1 MRFAKRFAK
10 TELQNRIDKKKIS
23 KHFLKGIWKGKS
35 LAPKL
40 RISADESLSQPWCSH
55 SNGQP
60 FQHLQNTIEICISCE
75 TSFKN
80 WKWKM
85 WKRSFRARHP
95 SKSKSGRC
103 ENEAFMRDVPP
114 KVEVEDVKQSFRVRS
129 PSKSE
134 SGRCENEGFRARH
147 PSKRRSFGARRPSKS
162 ESGRCENKAFVRDLP
177 QKVEVEDVKTKL
189 WCETS
194 LKKWLWK
201 ICKQSSRARRP
212 YKSDSGKMWNRS
224 FRAET
229 SLKKWKWKMWKR
241 SFRAR
246 RPSKVKVED
255 VKTKLSC
262 ETWAVMLR

>member
-1 MRFAKRFAK
+1 MTKHYRSLDAATPLRFTMSSCKRKETALRTQPQLQATGTQPLQCDFAKRFAK
-10 TELQNRIDKKKIS
+10 TELQNRMDKKKIS
-23 KHFLKGIWKGKS
+23 KHFLKGTWKGKS

-85 WKRSFRARHP
+85 WNRSFRARRP

-134 SGRCENEGFRARH
+134 SGRCETE
-147 PSKRRSFGARRPSKS
+147 
-162 ESGRCENKAFVRDLP
+162 AFVRDVP
-177 QKVEVEDVKTKL
+177 QNL
-189 WCETS
+189 
-194 LKKWLWK
+194 
-201 ICKQSSRARRP
+201 
-212 YKSDSGKMWNRS
+212 
-224 FRAET
+224 
-229 SLKKWKWKMWKR
+229 
-241 SFRAR
+241 
-246 RPSKVKVED
+246 KVED
-255 VKTKLSC
+255 AKMKLSC
-262 ETWAVMLR
+262 EMSLQK

>member
-85 WKRSFRARHP
+85 WKRSFRARRP

-134 SGRCENEGFRARH
+134 SGRCENE
-147 PSKRRSFGARRPSKS
+147 
-162 ESGRCENKAFVRDLP
+162 AFVRDIPQKDEALVRDLP
-177 QKVEVEDVKTKL
+177 QNLKVEDVKTKL
-189 WCETS
+189 SCETS
-194 LKKWLWK
+194 LKKWKWK
-201 ICKQSSRARRP
+201 MWKQSFGARP
-212 YKSDSGKMWNRS
+212 PSKSDCGRS
-224 FRAET
+224 ANKALVRDVPTKVTVENVKPKLSCET